1 MIEQQQAGRNAEQ
14 SLFEDEQAA
23 LVRTVLVELPER
35 QQVCLMLRS
44 IGCNYEEIA
53 EVTGIPTTAIGSLLA
68 RAVQT
73 FRRRY
78 NERTAATRA
87 K

>member
-1 MIEQQQAGRNAEQ
+1 MIEQQRARRNAEQ
-14 SLFEDEQAA
+14 YLLEDEQAA

-35 QQVCLMLRS
+35 QQVCLMLHS
-44 IGCNYEEIA
+44 IGCSYEEIA

-78 NERTAATRA
+78 NERTAATKA
-87 K
+87 E